1 MDLVVPWLIVHPMIV
16 HPIHISI
23 GEMRSCTREG
33 DLGDDACGAGA
44 AVTLVSTDVVQRHV
58 ELA

>member
-1 MDLVVPWLIVHPMIV
+1 MPWLIVHPMIV
-16 HPIHISI
+16 HPIHIPI
-23 GEMRSCTREG
+23 GEMRSCTRGG